1 MQRMRSLFARAGLP
15 LVLMVGLGAE
25 VSAELIQSP
34 GGRAYPDLAGAI
46 TGTQQYTYHPSTQTG
61 TLQVTNTPF
70 LLTMGPSTAN
80 EVVVQPN
87 SDGMRSQVINLKLDP
102 NGRLVSDPGNSYSL
116 YGTVVVDGKTFQGL
130 LLQATPTAFGAKTG
144 APASFN
150 LDLKVTGGEL
160 ARTFGPSVYMEF
172 HSGGESTFDGSFAR
186 SFTTKI
192 DSSNTLGYQSPV
204 PTTVP
209 EPTTFVVLLAG
220 GFWLIVYR
228 HRHRR
233 RFSSVVHD
241 HHPAADELSVL

>member
-1 MQRMRSLFARAGLP
+1 MQRMRCLFVRAALLFVL
-15 LVLMVGLGAE
+15 LVGVGAE

-70 LLTMGPSTAN
+70 LLTTGPSTAN

-87 SDGMRSQVINLKLDP
+87 ADGMRSQVLNLKLDP
-102 NGRLVSDPGNSYSL
+102 NGRLVSDPSNSYSL

-130 LLQATPTAFGAKTG
+130 LLQATPTAFGAQSGAG

-172 HSGGESTFDGSFAR
+172 HSGGDSTFDGSFSR

-192 DSSNTLGYQSPV
+192 DSSNTLGYKSPV
-204 PTTVP
+204 PTVVP
-209 EPTTFVVLLAG
+209 EPTTLVVLLAG
-220 GFWLIVYR
+220 GVWLVML
-228 HRHRR
+228 RR
-233 RFSSVVHD
+233 RRRLTLASPDPDS
-241 HHPAADELSVL
+241 AADESSIL